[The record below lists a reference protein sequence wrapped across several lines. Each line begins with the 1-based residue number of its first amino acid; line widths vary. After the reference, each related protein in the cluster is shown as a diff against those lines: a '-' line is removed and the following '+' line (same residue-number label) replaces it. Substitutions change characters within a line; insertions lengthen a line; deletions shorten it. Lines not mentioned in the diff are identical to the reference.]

1 MQTGAKLGCTRW
13 DERGRMSVGRA
24 FFRGC
29 AALLA
34 LSACSGEPV
43 TGETAAIASTP
54 LLAWQQVKRLQ
65 ILCHV
70 ASDRTGER
78 EPLEQK
84 LCDTVRTFAAAGAPV
99 PVDIITPGDPKL
111 LDPSSATL
119 LVQGSVQQHGD
130 ARLLAFSVRSYRNGG
145 TDSDI
150 IFGAPPRAVALRDDA
165 ALNQALRAT
174 LSDTVPWLAR
184 PAGPKPINR

>member
-1 MQTGAKLGCTRW
+1 M
-13 DERGRMSVGRA
+13 
-24 FFRGC
+24 
-29 AALLA
+29 
-34 LSACSGEPV
+34 

-54 LLAWQQVKRLQ
+54 PLAWQQVKRLQ
-65 ILCHV
+65 VLCHV

-84 LCDTVRTFAAAGAPV
+84 LCQTVRGLADAGAPI
-99 PVDIITPGDPKL
+99 PVEIIASGDPKV
-111 LDPSSATL
+111 LDPATATL
-119 LVQGSVQQHGD
+119 LVQGQVQQLGET
-130 ARLLAFSVRSYRNGG
+130 RLLAISVRSYRNGG

-150 IFGAPPRAVALRDDA
+150 LFGAPPRAVALRDDA
-165 ALNQALRAT
+165 ALNEALSAT